1 MMLALE
7 KAVQELE
14 EKIAN
19 PVGEIKRE
27 FGGIRVEMREIL
39 QKEAEVHK
47 GTFDEVSKLKDL
59 VGKTFHIVVD
69 SRFKVGSNFRLS
81 PNDKNIS
88 PGRH

>member
-47 GTFDEVSKLKDL
+47 GTSEEVSKLKDL

-69 SRFKVGSNFRLS
+69 SRFKVGSNYCLS
-81 PNDKNIS
+81 PNDNNIA

>member
-39 QKEAEVHK
+39 RREVEVHK
-47 GTFDEVSKLKDL
+47 GTSEEVSELKDL
-59 VGKTFHIVVD
+59 VGQTFHIVVD
-69 SRFKVGSNFRLS
+69 SRFKVGSKLLLP
-81 PNDKNIS
+81 PNNVFS
-88 PGRH
+88 GWH